1 MDSHLDILGWVRPA
15 GGTTAFPWLRDGSN
29 ARELC
34 TALASAGVLLAP
46 GDCFDAP
53 KHFRLGYS
61 AQAEGFARALEI
73 VAETVRVPRAVSVAA
88 GGRR

>member
-1 MDSHLDILGWVRPA
+1 
-15 GGTTAFPWLRDGSN
+15 LRDGSN

-34 TALASAGVLLAP
+34 AMLASAGVLLAP

-53 KHFRLGYS
+53 EHFRLGFG

-73 VAETVRVPRAVSVAA
+73 VSDTLRAPRAVSVAA
-88 GGRR
+88 GAQR